1 MRTSAGPCPAF
12 RCVCSAATWRA
23 SYAPSNV
30 EQDTGTR
37 PGLLRPPTACRRQ
50 TRGEVPAMLTLE
62 TSAPALRRGGW
73 RLTSLGWAVGAG
85 RGTSRA
91 GMEPEGVIPATTER
105 RAHALKHYP
114 LS

>member
-37 PGLLRPPTACRRQ
+37 PGLLLPPTACRRQ

-62 TSAPALRRGGW
+62 TSAPALRRGGRGERA
-73 RLTSLGWAVGAG
+73 RLWSEGAG
-85 RGTSRA
+85 RGNA
-91 GMEPEGVIPATTER
+91 GARQGAGRGGLAAPGR
-105 RAHALKHYP
+105 RAAFAE
-114 LS
+114 

>member
-62 TSAPALRRGGW
+62 TSAPALRRGGGGEKPPCW
-73 RLTSLGWAVGAG
+73 SEGG
-85 RGTSRA
+85 RRGEGRA
-91 GMEPEGVIPATTER
+91 GEAERRGGRPATT
-105 RAHALKHYP
+105 
-114 LS
+114 